1 MNNSVTEYFTPPES
15 KFMAKGHF
23 IVINDSLPEGVVIEN
38 PPNIVF
44 QSPGKRNC
52 DADKTLT
59 VFDRKLR
66 LTLGIGGLVFV
77 IFVFLFLMQT
87 DSRPERKAYQA
98 LKPKTVTEVKTLPIN
113 EMTVLET
120 HSKDDPP
127 GKSGIFGSR
136 HVKIG
141 DKVSNQGPNASQYV
155 NSDGRERNFNTP
167 LVIVADSGK
176 MNSMGLS
183 FSGERLSLPP
193 NTYAHVYLE
202 QELMTGNL
210 TAPLSA
216 VVYLDVKS
224 GNKVLIPRDS
234 RLIGQCQSVNGNRI
248 TIRFDRVM
256 LANGREFAINGQA
269 LGDDN
274 LVGVA
279 GDVNHNITRKTG
291 NMFASSLLDATSKTL
306 NLTGNSFGTIFAG
319 SMADQTSNSLENALD
334 DNLSASGATIHVG
347 ASTRFKIVFE

>member
-23 IVINDSLPEGVVIEN
+23 IVINDILPEGVHVDIPHNVI
-38 PPNIVF
+38 F
-44 QSPGKRNC
+44 QSPGKSNR

-59 VFDRKLR
+59 DFDRKLR
-66 LTLGIGGLVFV
+66 FTLIVSGLVGV
-77 IFVFLFLMQT
+77 ILVYLFLMQT
-87 DSRPERKAYQA
+87 QSKPDRKAYQA
-98 LKPKTVTEVKTLPIN
+98 LKPNTFTEVKTLPIN
-113 EMTVLET
+113 EMTILET
-120 HSKDDPP
+120 HSKDNPP
-127 GKSGIFGSR
+127 GKPGIFGSR

-141 DKVSNQGPNASQYV
+141 DKVSNQGPNVSQYV

-176 MNSMGLS
+176 MNAMGRS
-183 FSGERLSLPP
+183 FSSERLSLPP
-193 NTYAHVYLE
+193 NTYAYVFLE

-216 VVYLDVKS
+216 VVYSDVKA
-224 GNKVLIPRDS
+224 GGKVLIPKDS
-234 RLIGQCQSVNGNRI
+234 RLIGQCQKVNGNRI
-248 TIRFDRVM
+248 TINFDGVI
-256 LANGREFAINGQA
+256 LPSGREYAINGQA

-274 LVGVA
+274 IVGVA

-319 SMADQTSNSLENALD
+319 NMADQTSNSLGNALD
-334 DNLSASGATIHVG
+334 DNLNASGATIHIG
-347 ASTRFKIVFE
+347 ANTRFKVLF